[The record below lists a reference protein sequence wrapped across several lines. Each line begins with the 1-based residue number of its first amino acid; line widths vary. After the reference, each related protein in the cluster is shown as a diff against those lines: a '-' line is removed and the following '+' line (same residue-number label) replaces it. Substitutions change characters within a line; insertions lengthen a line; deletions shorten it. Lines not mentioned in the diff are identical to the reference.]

1 MGFSLFVSRLAG
13 CPTVGDEFC
22 ADRPLQPA
30 FSARRFFGTRGDTR
44 FNAGYGLP
52 GTLSRNETVLN
63 QNWITGEMALFR
75 QLSVV
80 AAVSVPWV
88 GRFRSQKQCPHH
100 GRNISHGGVPKPM
113 RNMSRSG
120 STLMTHYSLAYSAS
134 ACLRIG
140 MSGSASFHK
149 ERKSLY
155 CLRAPLRSPIMTSA
169 RANCKRDNAPR
180 MLFCTTPRWS
190 RSLLN
195 SVAAALPLC
204 AER

>member
-100 GRNISHGGVPKPM
+100 GRNISHGRVYDPLQSCVFCFGLFEDWNVGVSVFPQRKKIAVLLAGAAEITHHDFG
-113 RNMSRSG
+113 SG
-120 STLMTHYSLAYSAS
+120 QL
-134 ACLRIG
+134 
-140 MSGSASFHK
+140 
-149 ERKSLY
+149 
-155 CLRAPLRSPIMTSA
+155 
-169 RANCKRDNAPR
+169 
-180 MLFCTTPRWS
+180 
-190 RSLLN
+190 
-195 SVAAALPLC
+195 
-204 AER
+204 